1 MIIGQSDPGAN
12 TTTQGW
18 AGIHIHDPSIILGP
32 DGHYYSFSTHGLIV
46 ISRTSEPYSLH
57 DYWEIIGSVL
67 ESGSSVINNTGSTD
81 PWAPDVHKVGNTYY
95 CYYSVSQFG
104 SQISSIGL
112 ATSPSLQPG
121 TWTDHGALLST
132 SPTDPS
138 PLNITNAIDPN
149 LFIDPATNIPYLN
162 YGSFWSDIYQY
173 NLAQNLSTVIST
185 EYRQLSFDPVL
196 PQAEEGSF
204 MNYHDGWYYLWYSHG
219 LFGRSKSPQGPF
231 VDMNGTDLKDGG
243 GYIAYGTHDY
253 VYAPGGQGVLSEYN
267 GRDVLYYHY
276 IDTIQNPDYLDELK
290 FRLGLY
296 RLH

>member
-1 MIIGQSDPGAN
+1 M
-12 TTTQGW
+12 
-18 AGIHIHDPSIILGP
+18 
-32 DGHYYSFSTHGLIV
+32 
-46 ISRTSEPYSLH
+46 
-57 DYWEIIGSVL
+57 
-67 ESGSSVINNTGSTD
+67 
-81 PWAPDVHKVGNTYY
+81 GNTYY

-112 ATSPSLQPG
+112 ATSPYLQPG

-132 SPTDPS
+132 SPTDPT

-173 NLAQNLSTVIST
+173 NLVQNLSAVIST

-196 PQAEEGSF
+196 PQAEEGSY

-219 LFGRSKSPQGPF
+219 LCCGFNVSALPTPGTEYSIRVGRSKSPQGPF
-231 VDMNGTDLKDGG
+231 VDINGTDLKDGG

-253 VYAPGGQGVLSEYN
+253 VYAPGGQGVLSGYN
-267 GRDVLYYHY
+267 GRDVL
-276 IDTIQNPDYLDELK
+276 
-290 FRLGLY
+290 
-296 RLH
+296 